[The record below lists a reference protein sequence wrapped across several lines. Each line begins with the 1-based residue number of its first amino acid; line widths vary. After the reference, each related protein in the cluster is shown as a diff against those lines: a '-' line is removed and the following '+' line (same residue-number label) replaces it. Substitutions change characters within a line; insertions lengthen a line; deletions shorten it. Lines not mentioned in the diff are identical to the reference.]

1 MSGQRFPCVYEV
13 VVDEES
19 FGFTAKRWF
28 SLPFAPFEGLSLL
41 GITSPRNM
49 LNVAYIYWDVFK
61 EEFLL
66 SDDDAPYWAQKGR
79 GARLPLMPKE
89 DHFAKFSRKR
99 AR

>member
-66 SDDDAPYWAQKGR
+66 SDDDAPYWARNAGSR
-79 GARLPLMPKE
+79 EECEAEFGPGWEFE
-89 DHFAKFSRKR
+89 D
-99 AR
+99 